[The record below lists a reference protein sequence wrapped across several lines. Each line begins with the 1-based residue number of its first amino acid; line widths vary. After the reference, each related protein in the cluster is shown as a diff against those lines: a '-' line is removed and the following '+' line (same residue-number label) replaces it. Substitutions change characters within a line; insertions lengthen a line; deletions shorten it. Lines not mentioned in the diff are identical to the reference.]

1 MSRFA
6 ALLLVAALGRF
17 FILDGVAIGSLPA
30 PAVEYIKA
38 GLFGALLCAI
48 IGIYLVFPQPPSPAK
63 SIAGLAILIGVVES
77 LMMSGCRLAWHLQ
90 GYQISDLPRGV
101 SLCSASTGLPVRE
114 AVFALYFLILIYE
127 IARCNR
133 ARLT

>member
-1 MSRFA
+1 MKRFA

-17 FILDGVAIGSLPA
+17 FILDGVALGTLPA

-38 GLFGALLCAI
+38 GLFEALLCAI
-48 IGIYLVFPQPPSPAK
+48 IGIYLVFPQPASRAK

-77 LMMSGCRLAWHLQ
+77 LMMSGCRLAWHFK
-90 GYQISDLPRGV
+90 GYAISDLPRGV
-101 SLCSASTGLPVRE
+101 PLCSALVGLPVRE

>member
-1 MSRFA
+1 MNRFA

-17 FILDGVAIGSLPA
+17 FILDGVALGDLPA
-30 PAVEYIKA
+30 PAVEYIKS

-48 IGIYLVFPQPPSPAK
+48 IGVYLVFPQPPSPAK
-63 SIAGLAILIGVVES
+63 SIASLAVLIGVVES

-127 IARCNR
+127 ICRCNR

>member
-1 MSRFA
+1 MKRFA

-17 FILDGVAIGSLPA
+17 FILDGVALGDLPA
-30 PAVEYIKA
+30 PAVEYIKS

-63 SIAGLAILIGVVES
+63 SIASLAILIGVVES

>member
-6 ALLLVAALGRF
+6 AVLLVAALGRF

-48 IGIYLVFPQPPSPAK
+48 IGVYLVFPQPPSPAK

-127 IARCNR
+127 ICRCNR